1 MNTLNETE
9 EKKEEVK
16 KAFFD
21 LVSFM
26 STKIIQSF
34 WFIFA
39 LNTFFH
45 TGFPYDFAH
54 IISSWFFV
62 TIVLKLVTNKQ

>member
-1 MNTLNETE
+1 MTTLNEKE

-16 KAFFD
+16 KTFFD
-21 LVSFM
+21 LVSLM
-26 STKIIQSF
+26 SIKIIQSF

-62 TIVLKLVTNKQ
+62 TIILKLVTNKQ